1 MIENEAIVSGPPAS
15 DHDEALLGVLL
26 ARLAEG
32 APSLDDLAGE
42 MSLTLPELGEWAAR
56 PSNQAALAAIARLS
70 DWRGQMIVSRFRAEA
85 AVRLVQLAT
94 GSDASDETVRKA
106 CVDLLRAQVPS
117 LREPGRG
124 SRDVLLHA
132 GLQLAAT
139 PSERTIL
146 EALERLGRMNAE
158 GEREDDEPTAG

>member
-1 MIENEAIVSGPPAS
+1 MIDDAMISGS
-15 DHDEALLGVLL
+15 GHGDDEALLRTLL

-32 APSLDDLAGE
+32 APLLSELAQE
-42 MSLTLPELGEWAAR
+42 MGLTLPELGEWAAR
-56 PSNQAALAAIARLS
+56 PGNQAAILALTRLS

-85 AVRLVQLAT
+85 AIRLVQLAT
-94 GSDASDETVRKA
+94 GSEANDETVRKA
-106 CVDLLRAQVPS
+106 CVDVLRAQVPS

-124 SRDVLLHA
+124 SRDALLHA

-146 EALERLGRMNAE
+146 EALERLGQMDAD